1 MIEPSLQML
10 IAVVPV
16 IATGIIGYFF
26 NKIKQRDE
34 AREAEEKRRAKSIL
48 EREQATNQALR
59 ALCRDRIIQ
68 GYRYYKR
75 HDGISTADLETMT
88 KLYNAYHGLGGN
100 GGIEKLV
107 LEFKNL
113 PTSEEK
119 HNAQNQHLEH

>member
-48 EREQATNQALR
+48 EREEATNQALR

-75 HDGISTADLETMT
+75 HDGISTADLETMN

-100 GGIEKLV
+100 GTISAVYEKIC
-107 LEFKNL
+107 EL
-113 PTSEEK
+113 PISGGD
-119 HNAQNQHLEH
+119 

>member
-34 AREAEEKRRAKSIL
+34 AREAEEKRRAKSIR
-48 EREQATNQALR
+48 EREEATNQALR

-100 GGIEKLV
+100 GTISAVYEKIC
-107 LEFKNL
+107 EL
-113 PTSEEK
+113 PISGGD
-119 HNAQNQHLEH
+119 